1 MADTGNGSS
10 PPDRDME
17 AVVEAIARRAGITAL
32 SYFDV
37 LATLPVERKGHLDL
51 VTDADRQVE
60 EFLVTSLHEAFPE
73 DGVYGEEGGNVA
85 GVSGRTWIIDPIDG
99 TFNFVRGSQNWAISI
114 GLFENARPVFGVIFA
129 PARHLMITGGDG
141 ITAKINGEPLAALP
155 PFDIARAS
163 TGIGIHPSVATDD
176 RLEVFR
182 FLSDDL
188 PINFRCCGSSALSL
202 VEVATG
208 ETDGYV
214 ALGDATWDVMGA
226 LPILASLGVSHT
238 IDWSRIDLQDKLRFA
253 CGSDAFL
260 SRIRP
265 LLDRVPAAE

>member
-1 MADTGNGSS
+1 MAGTGNGST

-17 AVVEAIARRAGITAL
+17 AVVEAIAREAGTIAL
-32 SYFDV
+32 AHFQA

-60 EFLVTSLHEAFPE
+60 AFLISSLRKAFPE

-114 GLFENARPVFGVIFA
+114 GLFEEKRPVFGVIFA

-141 ITAKINGEPLAALP
+141 IKAKINGKLMPELP
-155 PFDIARAS
+155 SFDLSRAS
-163 TGIGIHPSVATDD
+163 TGIGMHPSIATED
-176 RLEVFR
+176 RLEVLR
-182 FLSDDL
+182 FISDDL
-188 PINFRCCGSSALSL
+188 RINFRCCGSSALSL

-208 ETDGYV
+208 ETDGYI
-214 ALGDATWDVMGA
+214 ALGDATWDVIAGI
-226 LPILASLGVSHT
+226 PILASLGVSHT

-253 CGSDAFL
+253 CGSEAFL
-260 SRIRP
+260 TRMRP
-265 LLDRVPAAE
+265 LLDRVSAAS

>member
-1 MADTGNGSS
+1 M
-10 PPDRDME
+10 PDRDME
-17 AVVEAIARRAGITAL
+17 AVVEAIARRAGNIAL

-60 EFLVTSLHEAFPE
+60 EFLIENLRQAFPQ
-73 DGVYGEEGGNVA
+73 DGIYGEEGGDVA

-114 GLFENARPVFGVIFA
+114 GLFEKGRPVFGVIFA
-129 PARHLMITGGDG
+129 PARHLMITGGEG
-141 ITAKINGEPLAALP
+141 IEAKINGEPLAALP

-163 TGIGIHPSVATDD
+163 TGIGLHPSVATDD
-176 RLEVFR
+176 RLEVLR
-182 FLSDDL
+182 FISDEL
-188 PINFRCCGSSALSL
+188 RINFRCCGSSALSL
-202 VEVATG
+202 VEVAMG

-214 ALGDATWDVMGA
+214 ALGDATWDVMAG
-226 LPILASLGVSHT
+226 LPILVSLGGSHT

-253 CGSDAFL
+253 CGSEAFL
-260 SRIRP
+260 GKVRP
-265 LLDRVPAAE
+265 LLDRVSAGS